1 MDSRSAN
8 FVTTDRPYL
17 DAEAADMPVSAN
29 TPTDVARLLARARH
43 QFVLGGADYDNFA
56 DCLATAFKAIE
67 VLLRHSLGA
76 DAPKKITLGP
86 LIERCRA
93 GRVLTEYEH
102 EYLSR
107 FVLRFRNK
115 LAHPET
121 VVAFTPGMSAECLA
135 GCHRF
140 VAQFCDRKRGTA
152 EVELPSWAKG

>member
-17 DAEAADMPVSAN
+17 DEAAAAMPVSAN
-29 TPTDVARLLARARH
+29 TPTDVARLLARARQ

-67 VLLRHSLGA
+67 MLLRHSLGA
-76 DAPKKITLGP
+76 ETPKKITLGP
-86 LIERCRA
+86 LIQRCCAA
-93 GRVLTEYEH
+93 GVLSDYEH
-102 EYLSR
+102 EYLSK
-107 FVLRFRNK
+107 FVLHFRNK
-115 LAHPET
+115 LAHPQT

-140 VAQFCDRKRGTA
+140 VTEFCDRQRGIA
-152 EVELPSWAKG
+152 EIELPS